1 MVMRKMITF
10 DEDSVRFTVRIVGIA
25 LDRDRVLIHRTDDM
39 NFWALPG
46 GRAELLE
53 PSPETLRR
61 EMQEELETDVTVER
75 LVWIA
80 ENFFELDGKSFHE
93 LGFYYLMSLPIDSAL
108 WNKTETFFGHEGAMR
123 IIFEWHPIA
132 DLENIVLYPTFLRTG
147 LKSMPR
153 ETTHIVH
160 TDSK

>member
-1 MVMRKMITF
+1 MRRMITF
-10 DEDSVRFTVRIVGIA
+10 DESSVRFTVRIVGIA
-25 LDRDRVLIHRTDDM
+25 LDRDRVLLHRTDDM

-61 EMQEELETDVTVER
+61 EMQEELNTDVTVER

-80 ENFFELDGKSFHE
+80 ENFFEYDGKSFHE
-93 LGFYYLMSLPIDSAL
+93 LGFYYLMSLPIDSPL
-108 WNKTETFFGHEGAMR
+108 RQHTGLFFGHEGELR

-132 DLENIVLYPTFLRTG
+132 ELENIVLYPTFLRTG
-147 LKSMPR
+147 LKSMPA
-153 ETTHIVH
+153 TTMHIIH
-160 TDSK
+160 TDDTD

>member
-1 MVMRKMITF
+1 MRRMITF
-10 DEDSVRFTVRIVGIA
+10 DEGHIRFTMRIVGIA
-25 LDRDRVLIHRTDDM
+25 FDRDRVLIHRTDDM
-39 NFWALPG
+39 NFWALAG

-61 EMQEELETDVTVER
+61 EMQEELETEVTVER

-80 ENFFELDGKSFHE
+80 ENFFEYGGKSFHE
-93 LGFYYLMSLPIDSAL
+93 LGFYYLMSLPSDSTL
-108 WNKTETFFGHEGAMR
+108 RKHTGTFFGHEGAMR

-132 DLENIVLYPTFLRTG
+132 DLENIVLYPTFLCAG
-147 LKSMPR
+147 LKSMPN